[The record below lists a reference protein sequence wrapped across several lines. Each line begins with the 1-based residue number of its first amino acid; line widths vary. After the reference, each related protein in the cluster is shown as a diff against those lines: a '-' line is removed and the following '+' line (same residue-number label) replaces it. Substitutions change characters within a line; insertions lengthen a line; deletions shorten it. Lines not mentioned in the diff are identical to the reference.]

1 MRTLKLSTLGMLA
14 ACTAGAPAAP
24 IPAAGDFGWL
34 SGHWCSEVRGELIEE
49 QWLKPRG
56 DLMLGLSRTT
66 KAGKTTGFEFLR
78 IESRD
83 GAPHFVAQPGGV
95 PPTSFRLTGSG
106 ADWAR
111 FEDPKH
117 DFPQRVEYRR
127 TATGLHAEIAGPGR
141 GGKET
146 VIPFDYEPCRG

>member
-1 MRTLKLSTLGMLA
+1 MRPLKLLTLGMLT
-14 ACTAGAPAAP
+14 ACVVSAPAAP
-24 IPAAGDFGWL
+24 IPSAGDFGWL
-34 SGHWCSEVRGELIEE
+34 GGHWCSELRGELVEE
-49 QWLKPRG
+49 QWLRPRG

-78 IESRD
+78 IEIRNGS
-83 GAPHFVAQPGGV
+83 PHYVAQPGGV
-95 PPTSFRLTGSG
+95 PPTAFWLTASG

-111 FEDPKH
+111 FENPAH

-127 TATGLHAEIAGPGR
+127 TATGLHAEIAGPGE